1 MRLKRKHVGSTT
13 AASRYHEAVLMCAPG
28 DFDGMLREQV
38 IAVLEK
44 VRGVA

>member
-1 MRLKRKHVGSTT
+1 MRLKRKHDG
-13 AASRYHEAVLMCAPG
+13 RYREAVLMCAPG
-28 DFDGMLREQV
+28 DFDGVLREQV

>member
-1 MRLKRKHVGSTT
+1 
-13 AASRYHEAVLMCAPG
+13 VLMCAPG
-28 DFDGMLREQV
+28 DFDGVLREQV